1 MTGDRPKGPLTGV
14 RLVEFEAI
22 GPVPYAVM
30 LLSDMGCEVVRIARP
45 DAPWP
50 DIPILSRGRAT
61 LTLDLK
67 KPAHLAEAQAA
78 VEMADVV
85 VEGFRPGVME
95 KLGLGP
101 EPMIAANPRLI
112 YARMTGWGQDGP
124 LAGHAGHD
132 INYIGLSGM
141 LSLLGRNGGVPHAPL
156 NLLGD
161 YAGGSLF
168 LTFGILTA
176 LFERERSGMGQVVDA
191 AIVDGVASLL
201 TPILGMAEAGLLG
214 ADPANGMLS
223 GGAPFYDVYRCADGR
238 DLAIG
243 PLEPRFRRALG
254 DALGLEP
261 GTLDGD
267 PARVRLTL
275 TELFAARPRAAW
287 QSLFDDID
295 ACATPVLSVE
305 EAKAHP
311 HLAARKTYAS
321 VVGQTVPMPA
331 PRLSRTPATPAAS
344 GNGLDRLRAWR
355 HDR

>member
-1 MTGDRPKGPLTGV
+1 MSGDLPTGPLAGV
-14 RLVEFEAI
+14 RIVEFEAI

-30 LLSDMGCEVVRIARP
+30 LLADMGCEVVRIARP

-50 DIPILSRGRAT
+50 DIPMLSRGRAT

-67 KPAHLAEAQAA
+67 QPADLAEAQAA
-78 VEMADVV
+78 VAMADVV
-85 VEGFRPGVME
+85 IEGFRPGVME

-124 LAGHAGHD
+124 LAGSAGHD
-132 INYIGLSGM
+132 INYVALSGM
-141 LSLLGRNGGVPHAPL
+141 LSLLGRNGAVPNAPL

-168 LTFGILTA
+168 LIFGILTA
-176 LFERERSGMGQVVDA
+176 LFDRERSGLGQVVDA

-223 GGAPFYDVYRCADGR
+223 GGAPCYDVYRCADGR

-243 PLEPRFRRALG
+243 PLEPWFRRALG

-261 GTLDGD
+261 DALDGD
-267 PARVRLTL
+267 PAEVRRMLTA
-275 TELFAARPRAAW
+275 LFATRPRDVW
-287 QSLFDDID
+287 QPLFEDID

-311 HLAARKTYAS
+311 HLAVRETYAS
-321 VVGQTVPMPA
+321 VAGQTTPMPA
-331 PRLSRTPATPAAS
+331 PRLSRTPAAPAVS
-344 GNGLDRLRAWR
+344 GDGAARLRAWR
-355 HDR
+355 HGR